1 VNTVLAA
8 SLRGE
13 RQWSC
18 LGEGRS
24 WGGWVVGGERM
35 AECLK
40 KQVEGRQGVID
51 FYLRKQLAGQGGA
64 GMGMELR
71 AVCIF

>member
-1 VNTVLAA
+1 
-8 SLRGE
+8 
-13 RQWSC
+13 
-18 LGEGRS
+18 
-24 WGGWVVGGERM
+24 M